1 MPTDVKQRCGERL
14 QQFIDRWSDSK
25 WLHQMEIEHIKRLIE
40 YLNSVESPHAGA
52 SSIDVLQKDFKTFYT
67 QYDQRR
73 NKDFRKTFPEL
84 VKWYNEL

>member
-1 MPTDVKQRCGERL
+1 MGE
-14 QQFIDRWSDSK
+14 SN

-52 SSIDVLQKDFKTFYT
+52 SSMDVLRKDFKTFYE

-84 VKWYNEL
+84 VEWYNEL